1 MENLTAYEDSL
12 LTLRELENA
21 NGVLSVYIC
30 YMDKETGRAV
40 YIADGTVGEER
51 RPTGTYVAIEQRN
64 LDLIGQGIYD
74 LPAYI
79 TKRKGGGW
87 LCSASSGIYDKEGRL
102 IANHFPELC
111 IIPFLLRFRKLLEI
125 RRLPFRLETFAVNPH
140 CLFRYQLYLFPI
152 QHKSLRLCQIHGNS
166 PVMLIHII
174 RINAVTCR
182 SCRNRQ
188 YNADKQQT
196 ASEFEKSLLEMLES
210 TDHLQI
216 DMEKVVYVSSAGL
229 FLT

>member
-102 IANHFPELC
+102 IANAYVDISMDVVMQDRRHFFDEFVCRFMYGYSYYDGIFGIVHTLC
-111 IIPFLLRFRKLLEI
+111 GSIP
-125 RRLPFRLETFAVNPH
+125 
-140 CLFRYQLYLFPI
+140 Y
-152 QHKSLRLCQIHGNS
+152 
-166 PVMLIHII
+166 
-174 RINAVTCR
+174 
-182 SCRNRQ
+182 
-188 YNADKQQT
+188 
-196 ASEFEKSLLEMLES
+196 
-210 TDHLQI
+210 
-216 DMEKVVYVSSAGL
+216 
-229 FLT
+229 